1 MHANHSR
8 AFFLVYDAL
17 LILIPPSAI
26 EACCSRVG
34 DGVGMG
40 GVASDWTA
48 LRRWM
53 GRMQCA
59 HACACV

>member
-1 MHANHSR
+1 MHANHCR

-48 LRRWM
+48 LRR
-53 GRMQCA
+53 
-59 HACACV
+59 